1 MLEVL
6 DFLERLAPFSVPDML
21 VRDEQPSMDIVVRV
35 AATKAVEKDSL
46 QLLRESLGR

>member
-6 DFLERLAPFSVPDML
+6 DFLERLAPFSEPDML
-21 VRDEQPSMDIVVRV
+21 VRDETPSMDPITRV
-35 AATKAVEKDSL
+35 AETKPVEKDSL